1 MSNKVEATFHGLRRG
16 AEIIGEYRYSLSR
29 QWDAGA
35 PYRVYVMLNP
45 STADAYADDP
55 TIRRC
60 ISFAQR
66 DGFGGIMVL
75 NLFAYRATDPRELGR
90 ALDPVGPENDDRLR
104 RVFETQLQLGLPV
117 VAAWGAGAP
126 AARVAAVKALVPGLQ
141 WHHLGLTKG
150 GHPKHPLYLAGAT
163 AVEEWATEAGKT
175 DSQVHGGA
183 LGREVPL

>member
-1 MSNKVEATFHGLRRG
+1 MSNKVEATFHGMRRG
-16 AEIIGEYRYSLSR
+16 AEIVGEYRYSLSR

-35 PYRVYVMLNP
+35 EYRVYVMLNP

-75 NLFAYRATDPRELGR
+75 NLFAYRATDPRELR
-90 ALDPVGPENDDRLR
+90 SATDPVGPENDDRLR
-104 RVFETQLQLGLPV
+104 RVFELQVSHGLPV

-126 AARVAAVKALVPGLQ
+126 GGRVAAVKALVPELRWQ
-141 WHHLGLTKG
+141 HLGLTKD
-150 GHPKHPLYLAGAT
+150 GHPKHPLYLAGVT
-163 AVEEWATEAGKT
+163 AVAEWSTESGKT
-175 DSQVHGGA
+175 DSQVPDGA
-183 LGREVPL
+183 PSGKVTL